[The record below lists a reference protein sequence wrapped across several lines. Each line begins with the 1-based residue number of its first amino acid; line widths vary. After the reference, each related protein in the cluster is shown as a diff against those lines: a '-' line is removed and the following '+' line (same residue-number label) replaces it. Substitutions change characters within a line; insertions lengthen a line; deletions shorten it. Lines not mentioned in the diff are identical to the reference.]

1 MLFQVLG
8 VTTQISIRYATSAT
22 RSCRG
27 ACVRRQQH
35 NASVATTTSTASCS
49 IQLSMLLYLVQS
61 SWAALWRMASK
72 AAMNGAP
79 AFWLPSASIGMLPV
93 TTLHTS
99 SQAANTM
106 AGSSQARSARPG
118 RCRLRSSEP
127 QRTTAMASTAT
138 MTVSLVSAPQASSTP
153 ASTGRRR
160 RSASSP
166 ASRKA
171 HATGSAVS
179 RETLV
184 SNPK

>member
-1 MLFQVLG
+1 M
-8 VTTQISIRYATSAT
+8 
-22 RSCRG
+22 
-27 ACVRRQQH
+27 RRHEH
-35 NASVATTTSTASCS
+35 NASVATTTSTASSS
-49 IQLSMLLYLVQS
+49 IQSSMLVNLVQFS
-61 SWAALWRMASK
+61 CAALWRMASK

-79 AFWLPSASIGMLPV
+79 AFWLPSASSGMLPV
-93 TTLHTS
+93 ANLHTS

-106 AGSSQARSARPG
+106 AGSSQAKSARLG

-138 MTVSLVSAPQASSTP
+138 MAVSLVSAAQANSTP

-171 HATGSAVS
+171 QATGSAVS